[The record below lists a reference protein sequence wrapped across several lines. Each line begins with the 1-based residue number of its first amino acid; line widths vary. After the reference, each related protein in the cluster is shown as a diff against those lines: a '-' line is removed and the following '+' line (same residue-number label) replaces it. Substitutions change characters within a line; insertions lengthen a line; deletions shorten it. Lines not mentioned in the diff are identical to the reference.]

1 MLKSFNRRALLQ
13 GASAGAFA
21 IAFAGAPAFRS
32 DAAAAVGKPVIGTWG
47 FDLDGMDKAVA
58 PGDDFFRHVGGTWM
72 KNTKIP
78 DDRSRWGS
86 FNMLAA
92 KSEEDVRDVI
102 ETAAK
107 GRPAKGSVAR
117 KTVDYFE
124 SYNNVAGIN
133 AKGLEPAKADLARI
147 AALQTHEDIVRLWS
161 SKDFRA
167 SLPVGMG
174 VSLDAKRP
182 DVYIISIGQSGLGM
196 PDRDYYLKEDEKS
209 SGIRTKYKSY
219 VDKLLTLAGVQGGAD
234 RAGAILALETKIATQ
249 HWPRDKSRNRDL
261 TYNPKTRAELQAF
274 APAFPWQVALDTFGA
289 PQQDF
294 FIVAQLDAV
303 QGLAKLFRETPV
315 EQWRDYM
322 TFHYLNTFS
331 DVLPSSFDEASFEFN
346 DKTVT
351 GQLQQ
356 RDRWKRAVSVMS
368 GTPFNAPMG
377 EAVGQLYVRK
387 YFTPRAKQEMGKL
400 VENLRVAYKERIR
413 KLPWMS
419 EETKLQ
425 ALTKLEKIN
434 VKIGYPDKWRDY
446 ADLEIAAGDAFGNRK
461 RELAFNRERDLRRLA
476 GRANRNEWNMAP
488 QTVNAYYSSVWNE
501 IVFPAAI
508 LQAPFFD
515 VNADPALNY
524 GGIGAVIGHE
534 MGHGFDDQGSKS
546 DGDGILRKWW
556 NEEDER
562 RFKLLGD
569 KLAEQYSKFEVL
581 PGLFLNGRLSLGE
594 NIGDLGGLNVA
605 LEAYK
610 VSLTGKDA
618 PVIDGFTSIQRFFL
632 GFGQI
637 WRTIMREE
645 ALRNQV
651 MTGPHSPA
659 EYRANGTV
667 RNMDEWY
674 AAFNVGEAAKLYLP
688 PDQRVRI
695 W

>member
-1 MLKSFNRRALLQ
+1 MLKPLNRRALLQ
-13 GASAGAFA
+13 GASAGAVA
-21 IAFAGAPAFRS
+21 ITLAGAPAFRS
-32 DAAAAVGKPVIGTWG
+32 SAAAAVGKPVIGTWG
-47 FDLDGMDKAVA
+47 FDLDAMDKAVV

-72 KNTKIP
+72 KNTQIP

-86 FNMLAA
+86 FNILAA
-92 KSEEDVRDVI
+92 KSEDDVRDVI

-107 GRPAKGSVAR
+107 AKPAKGTVAR
-117 KTVDYFE
+117 KVVDYFE
-124 SYNNVAGIN
+124 SYNNVANIN
-133 AKGLEPAKADLARI
+133 AKGLEPAKADLSSI
-147 AALQTHEDIVRLWS
+147 AALRTHEDVVRLWA

-174 VSLDAKRP
+174 VTLDAKRP
-182 DVYIISIGQSGLGM
+182 SVYIVAIGQSGLGM
-196 PDRDYYLKEDEKS
+196 PDRDYYLKEDEKF
-209 SGIRTKYKSY
+209 SGIRSKYKSY
-219 VDKLLTLAGVQGGAD
+219 VETLLSLAGVQGGAE
-234 RAGAILALETKIATQ
+234 RAEAILGLETKIATL

-303 QGLAKLFRETPV
+303 EGLAKLFRETSV
-315 EQWRDYM
+315 EQWRDYL
-322 TFHYLNTFS
+322 TFHYLNNYA
-331 DVLPSSFDEASFEFN
+331 DVLPASFDDASFDFN
-346 DKTVT
+346 GKTVT
-351 GQLQQ
+351 GQPQQ
-356 RDRWKRAVSVMS
+356 RDRWKRAVSAMS

-400 VENLRVAYKERIR
+400 VENLRTAYKERIR

-419 EETKLQ
+419 EETKVL

-446 ADLEIAAGDAFGNRK
+446 AGLEIIAGDAFGNRK

-476 GRANRNEWNMAP
+476 SGANRNEWNMAP

-515 VNADPALNY
+515 VNADPAVNY

-546 DGDGILRKWW
+546 DGDGVLRKWW

-562 RFKLLGD
+562 KFKLLGD
-569 KLAEQYSKFEVL
+569 SLANQYSKFEAL
-581 PGLFLNGRLSLGE
+581 PGLFVNGRLTLGE
-594 NIGDLGGLNVA
+594 NIGDLGGLNVS

-610 VSLTGKDA
+610 ISLAGKDA
-618 PVIDGFTSIQRFFL
+618 PVVDGFTGIQRFFL

-637 WRTIMREE
+637 WRQLIRDE

-651 MTGPHSPA
+651 VSDPHSPG
-659 EYRANGTV
+659 EFRANGTV

-674 AAFNVGEAAKLYLP
+674 AAFSVGESAKLYLP